1 MAIEKTIEIN
11 VDSKQAE
18 KNLKE
23 INVTINEQREILV
36 LLEEEYAK
44 AKQALD
50 KYNSSGRVNL
60 AQEKQ
65 LKSQLTE
72 RKDALTDQRLGLKKL
87 AVEQRAATQVVNE
100 FKDAQKDNTNIIRG
114 IDKLTGG
121 YATKIVKLKKGFI
134 SGLKGVKAFA
144 TGLKGLR
151 GALIATGIGA
161 LVVALG
167 SIIAY
172 WDEIKSLVSG
182 VTKEQKEGLRIA
194 EENVALAQQ
203 QLDITK
209 ASENTLRL
217 QGKTEKEIRDIKI
230 QQTNESILALEA
242 QLLAQKEIKK
252 SQIETSKRNKNIL
265 QGIIRFV
272 SAPLTLILKM
282 IDGITYAASL
292 LPGVGDIA
300 TNLEG
305 KFSGGLAGL
314 IFDPSEV
321 ASEADK
327 TIKETEKQLR
337 NLKNTRD
344 GYILSEQKENKKNRN
359 KELADQKKQNE
370 EKLKLEKEYQEKL
383 KSLKERIRDAEAN
396 TVEEERALQL
406 KKLKEEHKQL
416 LVDAFLNGLLTRELT
431 QSLKEREDE
440 LQATFD
446 EQDKAAA
453 DKKKKEEEDAREKEA
468 ADIKTQEEFKENQY
482 RKGYDDLQ
490 NIVSLGGKKL
500 EKVGKALAIA
510 DVVRT
515 ASKSVSETI
524 SSTAAANAKA
534 VSASPLTAG
543 MPFVAINTVK
553 AALSIGSTVAGA
565 TKSISSIKGNA
576 KSVSGSAPA
585 SGGSGGG
592 GGSAPAPPSF
602 NIVGA
607 SGSSQLADAIGG
619 QSQQPIQTYVVAND
633 VTTAQSLQ
641 NNIVEGA
648 TIG

>member
-23 INVTINEQREILV
+23 INLTIDEQREILV
-36 LLEEEYAK
+36 LLEQEYIK

-50 KYNSSGRVNL
+50 KYNASGKVNL

-65 LKSQLTE
+65 LKQQLTE

-87 AVEQRAATQVVNE
+87 AVEQRTATQVVNK
-100 FKDAQKDNTNIIRG
+100 FKDAQKDNTNIIRAV
-114 IDKLTGG
+114 DKLTGG
-121 YATKIVKLKKGFI
+121 YATKIVKLKKGFL

-151 GALIATGIGA
+151 GALVATGIGA

-172 WDEIKSLVSG
+172 WDEIKGLVSG
-182 VTKEQKEGLRIA
+182 VSKEQKKGLKIA
-194 EENVALAQQ
+194 EQNVNLAQQ
-203 QLDITK
+203 QLDITN

-242 QLLAQKEIKK
+242 QLLQQQEIKK
-252 SQIETSKRNKNIL
+252 SQIETAKRNKAIL

-272 SAPLTLILKM
+272 FAPISLILKM
-282 IDGITYAASL
+282 VDAVTYAASL
-292 LPGVGDIA
+292 LPGVGDVA
-300 TNLEG
+300 TNLER
-305 KFSGGLAGL
+305 KFSGGLSGL
-314 IFDPSEV
+314 VFNPKDV
-321 ASEADK
+321 ATEADK
-327 TIKETEKQLR
+327 TIKETQKQLR

-344 GYILSEQKENKKNRN
+344 GYILSEKKENKKARS
-359 KELADQKKQNE
+359 KELEELEKQNA

-383 KSLKERIRDAEAN
+383 KDLKSRIRDAEAN
-396 TVEEERALQL
+396 TVEEQRVLQL
-406 KKLKEEHKQL
+406 EKLREEHKQL
-416 LVDAFLNGLLTRELT
+416 IAEAFSNGLLTVELM
-431 QSLKEREDE
+431 QSLVERENE

-446 EQDKAAA
+446 QQDKAAK
-453 DKKKKEEEDAREKEA
+453 DKKDKEEEDRRKKEA
-468 ADIKTQEEFKENQY
+468 EDIKKQEEYKEQQY
-482 RKGYDDLQ
+482 RQGYNDLQ

-515 ASKSVSETI
+515 AQKSISSTI
-524 SSTAAANAKA
+524 SSTGEANAKA
-534 VSASPLTAG
+534 TAASPLTAG
-543 MPFVAINTVK
+543 MPFVAINTAK
-553 AALSIGSTVAGA
+553 AALSIGSTIASA
-565 TKSISSIKGNA
+565 SKSISSIKGNS
-576 KSVSGSAPA
+576 KSVGGSAP
-585 SGGSGGG
+585 SDSGGG
-592 GGSAPAPPSF
+592 GAAIPTPPAF

-607 SGSSQLADAIGG
+607 SDSNQLAEAIGS
-619 QSQQPIQTYVVAND
+619 QSQQPIQAYVVSND